1 LSGSTAR
8 RRTIL
13 LIGTFDTKFTELSR
27 VRAAIEQL
35 GADALALDASVG
47 GKPSDRGIEFGAE
60 QIANASG
67 TTLAELAALGRGEAV
82 GRMQLGVA
90 SVVVQLALQGRIHGA
105 LCVGGAGAHLVGAA
119 FQALDIGF
127 PKLVLS
133 PLASGMRQ
141 FEPYT
146 GLRDVAV
153 MHSVADVAGVNQ
165 ITDRVYRQAAGY
177 IVGAARAMDEVE
189 PAASARSGRPL
200 IAASMN
206 GNTTPAVNRAREALE
221 AAGYD
226 VVAFHANGAGGR
238 AMEDLV
244 SARHFNAVLDYTT
257 TELGFHEVGG
267 LMDPG
272 ATRMEAAGR
281 VGIAQVLVPGCVD
294 FVTTGRYEEAQRA
307 FPGRRLYRHNP
318 ELTLVRLTAA
328 EMGRMGEVFAL
339 KASAAEGPVAVCIPT
354 QGFSVPD
361 SEGGPFWDAEADFE
375 FITALQANASSRVQI
390 RLADAHVN
398 DERFVDVVVET
409 LLSMLQPPAGA
420 AATQRRNDDVVR

>member
-1 LSGSTAR
+1 VGQSTAR

-13 LIGTFDTKFTELSR
+13 LIGTFDTKFAELSR
-27 VRAAIEQL
+27 VRDVIEQL
-35 GADALALDASVG
+35 GAEVFALDASVG
-47 GKPSDRGIEFGAE
+47 GKPSDDSIEFGAE
-60 QIANASG
+60 RVANASG
-67 TTLAELAALGRGEAV
+67 TTLLELGEMGRGEAV

-90 SVVVQLALQGRIHGA
+90 SVVTELAREGRIQGA
-105 LCVGGAGAHLVGAA
+105 LCVGGAGAHLAGAA

-127 PKLVLS
+127 PKLIVS

-153 MHSVADVAGVNQ
+153 MHTVADVAGTNEL
-165 ITDRVYRQAAGY
+165 IDKVYRQAAGY
-177 IVGAARAMDEVE
+177 IVGAAQAMDEVAPA
-189 PAASARSGRPL
+189 PAAGNGRPL
-200 IAASMN
+200 VAASMN
-206 GNTTPAVNRAREALE
+206 GNTTPAVNRARTELE

-244 SARHFNAVLDYTT
+244 SGHHFDAVLDYTT
-257 TELGFHEVGG
+257 TELGFHVVGG

-272 ATRMEAAGR
+272 PTRMEAAGR
-281 VGIAQVLVPGCVD
+281 VGIPQVLVPGCVD
-294 FVTTGRYEEAQRA
+294 FITTGRYDEAQRA

-318 ELTLVRLTAA
+318 ELTLVRLDGA
-328 EMGRMGEVFAL
+328 EMRRMGELFAL
-339 KASAAEGPVAVCIPT
+339 KASAAEGPVAVCVPT

-375 FITALQANASSRVQI
+375 FISALQANASSRVHIQ
-390 RLADAHVN
+390 LVDAHVN
-398 DERFVDVVVET
+398 DGAFVRVAVEALT
-409 LLSMLQPPAGA
+409 SMLAQPAVGS
-420 AATQRRNDDVVR
+420 ATKRRND